1 MNDTTLCVDGGINNS
16 TIKLIDSD
24 EIISGSYV
32 LKNKDPI
39 AAMLL
44 LKFIKM
50 KKIKLKQD
58 IINEYFS

>member
-32 LKNKDPI
+32 LK
-39 AAMLL
+39 
-44 LKFIKM
+44 
-50 KKIKLKQD
+50 
-58 IINEYFS
+58 